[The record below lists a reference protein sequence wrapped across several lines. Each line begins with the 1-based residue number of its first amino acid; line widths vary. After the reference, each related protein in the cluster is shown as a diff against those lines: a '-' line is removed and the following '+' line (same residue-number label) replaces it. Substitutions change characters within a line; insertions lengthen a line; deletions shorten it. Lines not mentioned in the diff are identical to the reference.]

1 MQPRIAQRKATFKLS
16 ADTVLGAYLMLA
28 LTAFFLASNHVI
40 GRSVHGVI
48 PPIGLSFWRWAAGA
62 LMLAPFILP
71 RIKTTAPIFFAY
83 LKVYALLGFLM
94 VGSTTL
100 ILVSLNF
107 TTAIN
112 VSLVNAVQPTLTL
125 LLAILFLKDRVSKTS
140 LLGICSAL
148 LGVVIMVSKASWSVI
163 TGLEF
168 NFGDLVALVAMI
180 GFSSYALNLKKLPG
194 ELSVTESLFGITIA
208 GSLMLLPFY
217 VLESV
222 YYAPVPVSA
231 STLWVV
237 IELALL
243 VTVFGNLM
251 WNQGNRIVGPNRAA
265 IFINLIPVFGALL
278 AVTFLGEKVY
288 GYHFV
293 GAVLVCL
300 GIWLVVGNLNGRRK
314 AD

>member
-1 MQPRIAQRKATFKLS
+1 MQPRIAQPKATAKLS
-16 ADTVLGAYLMLA
+16 MDSVLGAYLMLA
-28 LTAFFLASNHVI
+28 LTAFFLASNHVV

-48 PPIGLSFWRWAAGA
+48 PPLGLSFWRWVAGA

-71 RIKTTAPIFFAY
+71 RIKTSAPIFFAHIN
-83 LKVYALLGFLM
+83 VYALLGFLM

-100 ILVSLNF
+100 ILIALNF

-112 VSLVNAVQPTLTL
+112 VSLVNAVQPTLTV
-125 LLAILFLKDRVSKTS
+125 LLAALFLKGRVSKMS
-140 LLGICSAL
+140 VLGICSAL
-148 LGVVIMVSKASWSVI
+148 VGVIIMVSKASWSI
-163 TGLEF
+163 ISGLKF
-168 NFGDLVALVAMI
+168 NFGDLIALVAII
-180 GFSSYALNLKKLPG
+180 GFSSYALNLKKLPS

-231 STLWVV
+231 STFWVV

-251 WNQGNRIVGPNRAA
+251 WNKGNRIIGPNRAA
-265 IFINLIPVFGALL
+265 IFINLIPIFGALL
-278 AVTFLGEKVY
+278 AVTFLDEKVY

-300 GIWLVVGNLNGRRK
+300 GIWLVVGSLNGRHE